1 MMSHLFFFFCFS
13 SLPSGFE
20 ENLEVQG
27 ELILQD
33 SFQVWD
39 PRSLI
44 RKGRDRHLFL
54 FEFSLVFSKEIK
66 DSAGRTKYQYKNRL
80 LVSVL
85 CHFFVMFMVKCSRC
99 AASGQWP
106 TDLWC
111 FICSFSLCLH
121 LKQLCFPHMS
131 LLHLSYFLDILQTS
145 ELGVTEHI
153 EGDPCKFAL
162 WAGRTPSSDNKTVL
176 KVLFNWN
183 KGCCLCCVYVLSV
196 WWLFYL
202 CSIRRPAWKPNRSGL
217 RTSGRWSRRGWLTW
231 RGRWRSLF
239 ISRKHQRWP
248 NRGITPRGNW

>member
-1 MMSHLFFFFCFS
+1 MFS
-13 SLPSGFE
+13 LLLPGSSGFE

-66 DSAGRTKYQYKNRL
+66 DSAGRTKYQYKSRL
-80 LVSVL
+80 LVSGR
-85 CHFFVMFMVKCSRC
+85 RC
-99 AASGQWP
+99 GLEPPVNACGSAK
-106 TDLWC
+106 LRL
-111 FICSFSLCLH
+111 F
-121 LKQLCFPHMS
+121 
-131 LLHLSYFLDILQTS
+131 LLPPQTS

-176 KVLFNWN
+176 KVRCE
-183 KGCCLCCVYVLSV
+183 GGVVDQV
-196 WWLFYL
+196 
-202 CSIRRPAWKPNRSGL
+202 AA
-217 RTSGRWSRRGWLTW
+217 
-231 RGRWRSLF
+231 
-239 ISRKHQRWP
+239 RWP
-248 NRGITPRGNW
+248 PGGRQVAAVATATLQQKKQREKSCCHRLFGTLISVFSNHCAAHSQLARLSLGINVNTQVTF

>member
-1 MMSHLFFFFCFS
+1 MGWTCNDVTSFFFLLL
-13 SLPSGFE
+13 LPSSGFE

-85 CHFFVMFMVKCSRC
+85 PCCAVSIMFMVKCSRC
-99 AASGQWP
+99 VASAQWP
-106 TDLWC
+106 TYLWC

-121 LKQLCFPHMS
+121 IKQLCFPHMS
-131 LLHLSYFLDILQTS
+131 LLHLSCFLDILQTS

-176 KVLFNWN
+176 KVL
-183 KGCCLCCVYVLSV
+183 LL
-196 WWLFYL
+196 
-202 CSIRRPAWKPNRSGL
+202 
-217 RTSGRWSRRGWLTW
+217 
-231 RGRWRSLF
+231 
-239 ISRKHQRWP
+239 
-248 NRGITPRGNW
+248 